1 MKSFKDTIIELTR
14 EYVSE
19 SGMVACEF
27 SVRKEL
33 IDNSSNFIMS
43 QSRLLQGLNARW
55 VAVDSS
61 TCPDQSDGDD
71 LMVHMMIVTAPVSG
85 HYFDSWASTTNRSD
99 PYESFMDDPLN
110 W

>member
-1 MKSFKDTIIELTR
+1 MKDFKDTIVELTR

-33 IDNSSNFIMS
+33 VDNSNNFIVS
-43 QSRLLQGLNARW
+43 QSRLLQDLNARW
-55 VAVDSS
+55 VAVDCN
-61 TCPDQSDGDD
+61 TCLDQSGGDH
-71 LMVHMMIVTAPVSG
+71 LMVDMMIVTAPVSG
-85 HYFDSWASTTNRSD
+85 HYFDSWAPTTNRPD